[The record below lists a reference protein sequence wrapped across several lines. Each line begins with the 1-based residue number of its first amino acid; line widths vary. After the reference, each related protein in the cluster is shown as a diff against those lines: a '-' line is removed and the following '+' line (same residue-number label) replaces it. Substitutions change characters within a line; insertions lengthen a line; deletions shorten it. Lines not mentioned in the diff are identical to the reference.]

1 MKFPVS
7 KTKIVCT
14 LGPASHSKKIIK
26 ELALAGMNV
35 ARMNLA
41 HDTLNF
47 HRETLRYIREVEEE
61 LKVSIPV
68 MMDIPGPKIRIGK
81 IENGPIFLK
90 KGQTIRLTTRDIIG
104 NDSIISV
111 GYKSLLQSVK
121 PGSLIYLYDGFIQ
134 LVVTDISRDDDEV
147 ICRVL
152 IGGKIDSHKGLNLP
166 RAKVLLEPVSE
177 QDLELISFGL
187 EEGVNIFGISFVEK
201 AEDIIKVKE
210 FARHKGKEI
219 FTVAKI
225 EREEALKNI
234 QEILSVTDAV
244 MVARGDLGVQVNI
257 EEIPVI
263 QKNLIKQANQMSRPV
278 ITATQMLVS
287 MTENIRPTRSEVT
300 DVANAIL
307 DGTDATMLSEE
318 TAVGKYPVEA
328 TKMMSDIAVSTEK
341 NHHSSRIR
349 SSCYDDLSSA
359 FQRERPSVED
369 VISLHTLDSSQI
381 FESKYIVTPTETG
394 NTARRIS
401 RLKPYCWILAFTTR
415 PEIARFLTFSY
426 GVLPFLIPRARFD
439 WFGNIIDFLKEKH
452 LVEKNDYVVLTEGT
466 VRKKVGGTD
475 SLRII
480 QVD

>member
-1 MKFPVS
+1 MKFPAS

-14 LGPASHSKKIIK
+14 LGPASHSKKIIRK
-26 ELALAGMNV
+26 LAMAGMSV
-35 ARMNLA
+35 ARINLA
-41 HDTLNF
+41 HDTLDF
-47 HRETLRYIREVEEE
+47 HRETLNHIREVEKE
-61 LKVSIPV
+61 LKISIPV
-68 MMDIPGPKIRIGK
+68 MMDIPGPKIRIGE

-90 KGQTIRLTTRDIIG
+90 KGQTIRLTTRDIVG
-104 NDSIISV
+104 NNSIIPV
-111 GYKSLLQSVK
+111 EYKGLLQSVRVAN
-121 PGSLIYLYDGFIQ
+121 LIYLYDGFIQ
-134 LVVTDISRDDDEV
+134 LLVTNISKDDDEV
-147 ICRVL
+147 TCRVL

-166 RAKVLLEPVSE
+166 RAKLLLEPISE

-187 EEGVNIFGISFVEK
+187 YEGVSIFGISFVEK
-201 AEDIIKVKE
+201 ADDIIKVRE
-210 FARHKGKEI
+210 FAHQKGKEI

-234 QEILSVTDAV
+234 QEILSVSDAI

-263 QKNLIKQANQMSRPV
+263 QKNLIMQANRMSRPV

-328 TKMMSDIAVSTEK
+328 TKMMTNIAVSTEK
-341 NHHSSRIR
+341 SHRGSYNR
-349 SSCYDDLSSA
+349 SFCYNDLRSD
-359 FQRERPSVED
+359 FQQEKPPVED
-369 VISLHTLDSSQI
+369 VISLHTLESSQI
-381 FESKYIVTPTETG
+381 FEAKYIVAPTETG

-401 RLKPYCWILAFTTR
+401 RLKPYCWILAFTTK

-426 GVLPFLIPRARFD
+426 GVLPFLIPGTRFD
-439 WFGNIIDFLKEKH
+439 WFGNIMDFLKEKR
-452 LVEKNDYVVLTEGT
+452 LVKTKDYVILTEGT
-466 VRKKVGGTD
+466 IKKKVGGTD